1 MNNELKKKTKKE
13 MTNYEMLQIISEAK
27 SLEQKRLPQRLAYVI
42 MRNLKTLREE
52 VVFYEQELEKLNQS
66 YDKEEKLEKDTSG
79 HICLEAN
86 GLPKVKE
93 QYAGEYEK
101 ELVELLGFTV
111 EVDLFYLPEETLDY
125 EDAKY
130 DPLSLSQ
137 MRCVAAL
144 CMKE

>member
-66 YDKEEKLEKDTSG
+66 YDKEEKLEKD
-79 HICLEAN
+79 
-86 GLPKVKE
+86 
-93 QYAGEYEK
+93 AGEYEQ

>member
-42 MRNLKTLREE
+42 MRNLRTLREE

-66 YDKEEKLEKDTSG
+66 YDKEEKLEKDASG
-79 HICLEAN
+79 HICREAN

-93 QYAGEYEK
+93 QYEQG
-101 ELVELLGFTV
+101 LVELLGFTV